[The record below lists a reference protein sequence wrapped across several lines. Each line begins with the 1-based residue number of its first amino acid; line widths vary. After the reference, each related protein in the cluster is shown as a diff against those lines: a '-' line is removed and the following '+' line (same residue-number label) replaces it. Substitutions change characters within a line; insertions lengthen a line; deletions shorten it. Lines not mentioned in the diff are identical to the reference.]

1 MKEIREI
8 SKIKGIKLYLMKKN
22 MINQM
27 NEDSLREMDA
37 DFSIHARGI
46 NRKTEF
52 IKNNFTFLSNED

>member
-1 MKEIREI
+1 
-8 SKIKGIKLYLMKKN
+8 
-22 MINQM
+22 M

-52 IKNNFTFLSNED
+52 IKNNFTFLLNEDELKEVIESASRSNEKRFILRYL